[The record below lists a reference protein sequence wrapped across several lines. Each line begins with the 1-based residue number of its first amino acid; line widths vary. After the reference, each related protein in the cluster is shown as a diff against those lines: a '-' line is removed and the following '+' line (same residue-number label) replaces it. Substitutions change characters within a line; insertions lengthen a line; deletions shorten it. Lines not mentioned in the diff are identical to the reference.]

1 MLFTFIDKDGNGK
14 ISKKELRVFFENM
27 KGLDKDDKER
37 DKLDNIFK
45 KIDQDGS
52 HHITMKELYRFMQ
65 WSLL

>member
-1 MLFTFIDKDGNGK
+1 MLFKFIDKDGNGK

-27 KGLDKDDKER
+27 KGLNKDDKER

-45 KIDQDGS
+45 KIDQDNS
-52 HHITMKELYRFMQ
+52 HHITMKELYRFMK